1 MLSIGFKMVRSIDLT
16 KRVELANRKTIFDFS
31 LEIKKVLVFRIYI
44 YWLFTKLSKHNMR
57 IYHVALFNKG
67 WWL

>member
-1 MLSIGFKMVRSIDLT
+1 MISIGVKMVRSIDLT

-44 YWLFTKLSKHNMR
+44 YWLFTKQKKDGPPELDD
-57 IYHVALFNKG
+57 IDG
-67 WWL
+67 IQ